1 VVLSNQITDTRII
14 PMVRHLKSLG
24 CDLEYCTEQ
33 FRYALTTCC
42 YLVIDVAKL
51 LRERSNKRVT
61 GQRCTAGT
69 GEGLLP
75 LIFLCLSLDQLPQL
89 NYLREE
95 MTKVLS
101 CQGNNQDRA

>member
-1 VVLSNQITDTRII
+1 
-14 PMVRHLKSLG
+14 LKSLG

-101 CQGNNQDRA
+101 CKEINQDRA